1 MASSLHEFSLRVD
14 VQIYIELLL
23 GVERTEGLGR
33 ALLPFQVGPYFV
45 LDIGRQLSEA
55 VAAVLG
61 GNEAFDVVGLQIFEI
76 DNGAGERFAVGTEN
90 FSLNRSL
97 YGALL
102 RKSVGAQNET
112 ENSQRSYEATPAQS

>member
-1 MASSLHEFSLRVD
+1 MRYTLFLFVCLDVEVD
-14 VQIYIELLL
+14 GYYFA
-23 GVERTEGLGR
+23 GVEGAYGFRS
-33 ALLPFQVGPYFV
+33 ALCVFELRPDLVIDV
-45 LDIGRQLSEA
+45 RRNLSEA

-61 GNEAFDVVGLQIFEI
+61 GNEAFDVVGLQVLEI

-102 RKSVGAQNET
+102 RESVGAQNET